1 MKDAAARC
9 NKVVAI
15 PMLLSLVAFLA
26 IGSTIYYQ
34 NNIAN
39 ETITDHDVYGGVDD
53 DNGVDDDVMLSG
65 GDKKW

>member
-1 MKDAAARC
+1 M
-9 NKVVAI
+9 
-15 PMLLSLVAFLA
+15 FE
-26 IGSTIYYQ
+26 

-53 DNGVDDDVMLSG
+53 NNGVDDDVMLSG